1 MTVLSYFEVHNDPT
15 WMNIGFSISILSRE
29 DGKWRKG
36 AIKCSRGHLAVN
48 IAWCK
53 ASCCAEQPPVSMG
66 GSDQRYRTRRKA
78 GCLGRKQEFIFESG
92 VWTYILCN
100 LWRADTWPGESNYF
114 YFLFSAAVTKAGGW
128 TTSLGRTGPR
138 CYTHW
143 YVTMHSKAIFSCRHL
158 LKLYKQKGKKNVRS
172 VKKRA

>member
-1 MTVLSYFEVHNDPT
+1 MKNIMQSGPLPKYSSSSVLIPPCKWQNLVVAWCRMTVLSYFEVHNDPT

-100 LWRADTWPGESNYF
+100 LWRADTWSGESNYF
-114 YFLFSAAVTKAGGW
+114 YFYF
-128 TTSLGRTGPR
+128 
-138 CYTHW
+138 
-143 YVTMHSKAIFSCRHL
+143 
-158 LKLYKQKGKKNVRS
+158 
-172 VKKRA
+172 